1 MAVIGVC
8 DSGQESSIKS
18 LLHELRDLS
27 SRSGGEVRF
36 IQLPYSD
43 LDSFELARG
52 TVDGI
57 ILCHSIHNRRFS
69 ITDVDDALY
78 DKFLPRMAETFGKNN
93 VAVIVYD
100 FPWHTH
106 KGSEERSSIHHV
118 RMDSFRI
125 KQPTTFECS
134 ELAIT
139 CGRLDT
145 TLEIDIEDRENLA
158 VFLQNVQLRTREPRK
173 LFTIQDMALAILFD
187 TKAVIGVCDSGQESS
202 IKSLLHELRDLS
214 SRSGGEVR
222 FIQLPYSDLDSFEL
236 ARGTVDGIILC
247 HSIHNRRFSIT
258 DVDDALY
265 DKFLPCMA
273 ETYGKNNVAVIVYDF
288 PWHTHRGSE
297 ERSSI
302 HHVRMATFRI
312 KQPTT
317 FECSKLAIT
326 CGRLD
331 TTLEIDIE
339 DRENLAVF
347 VQNVQPR
354 RQPPLAVLLSPYM
367 RRVAK

>member
-1 MAVIGVC
+1 
-8 DSGQESSIKS
+8 
-18 LLHELRDLS
+18 
-27 SRSGGEVRF
+27 
-36 IQLPYSD
+36 
-43 LDSFELARG
+43 
-52 TVDGI
+52 
-57 ILCHSIHNRRFS
+57 
-69 ITDVDDALY
+69 
-78 DKFLPRMAETFGKNN
+78 
-93 VAVIVYD
+93 
-100 FPWHTH
+100 
-106 KGSEERSSIHHV
+106 
-118 RMDSFRI
+118 
-125 KQPTTFECS
+125 
-134 ELAIT
+134 
-139 CGRLDT
+139 
-145 TLEIDIEDRENLA
+145 
-158 VFLQNVQLRTREPRK
+158 
-173 LFTIQDMALAILFD
+173 MALAILFD

-202 IKSLLHELRDLS
+202 IKNLLHELRDLS

-354 RQPPLAVLLSPYM
+354 RRLSLLKVLLILGGAGALIHAALKLKTFVEKIVPALSRLINTAGLLYNTSSLLDQGGAPPSQDYDVPFAFSA
-367 RRVAK
+367 RRDPKKLHLAFPDGREQLTFSRHHF